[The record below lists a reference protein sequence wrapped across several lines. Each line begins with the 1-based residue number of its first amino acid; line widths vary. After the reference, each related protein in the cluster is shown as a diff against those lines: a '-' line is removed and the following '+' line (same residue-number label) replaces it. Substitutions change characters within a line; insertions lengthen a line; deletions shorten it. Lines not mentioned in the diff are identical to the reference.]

1 MKNKWHMLH
10 PATMFFL
17 LTLVVVFLSWI
28 FNVYGL
34 SVMHPQTGAIIS
46 VENLLSAEGARW
58 FLRHV
63 VTNFTGFAPLGMVLV
78 AMFGVGIAEH
88 SGFIHACIRNSIKRN
103 RNKRA
108 IILGIIFLGILSNVI
123 GDSGYIFLIPIAA
136 TLFHSIGL
144 HPIAGI
150 ITAYVSVACGYS
162 ANIIISTLD
171 PLMARTT
178 QEALSAAGFTGI
190 HVGPLSNYFFMLV
203 STFLVGGIIYWI
215 TIKRLIPVLGENEG
229 EIYSEEYKPLS
240 KREKRAIRMALII
253 GGIFMFIILWS
264 TFSSSG
270 FLRGV
275 SGGLIRSPFIV
286 GVLFLIALSGAI
298 MGTIYGFTSG
308 RYRSDNDV
316 IEGLAQPMKILAVYI
331 VIAFFAAQ
339 MFACLE
345 YSNLDKC
352 ITILGANFIASIQI
366 NAITSLLLFIL
377 FTAVIN
383 LIMVSATAKWAFM
396 AFIFVPLFATMG
408 IEPELAQ
415 CAFRIGDSATN
426 AITPFL
432 FYMPLVL
439 TYMQRYDEQSTYATL
454 FKFTWRYTIYILVL
468 WTLLFIVWYL
478 LGWPVGF

>member
-1 MKNKWHMLH
+1 MLH
-10 PATMFFL
+10 PATMFLL
-17 LTLVVVFLSWI
+17 LTIVVVFLSWI

-34 SVMHPQTGAIIS
+34 NVMHPQTGVTID
-46 VENLLSAEGARW
+46 VENLLSPEGARW

-78 AMFGVGIAEH
+78 AMFGVGVAEH
-88 SGFIHACIRNSIKRN
+88 SGFMHACIRSSIKRP

-108 IILGIIFLGILSNVI
+108 IILWIIFLGILSNVI

-162 ANIIISTLD
+162 ANIVISTLD

-178 QEALSAAGFTGI
+178 QEALAAAGMNSI
-190 HVGPLSNYFFMLV
+190 HVGPLSNYFFMLA
-203 STFLVGGIIYWI
+203 STFLVGGIIYWL
-215 TIKRLIPVLGENEG
+215 TIKKLIPFFGENEG

-240 KREKRAIRMALII
+240 RRELRAIRLAFAI
-253 GGIFMFIILWS
+253 GCIFVFIILWS

-286 GVLFLIALSGAI
+286 GILFLLALCAGV
-298 MGTIYGFTSG
+298 MGTVYGFSSG
-308 RYRSDNDV
+308 RYRTDKDV
-316 IEGLAQPMKILAVYI
+316 VEGLAQPMKILAVYV
-331 VIAFFAAQ
+331 VIAFFASQ

-345 YSNLDKC
+345 YSRLDKC
-352 ITILGANFIASIQI
+352 LAILGANYISSMQVGAMS
-366 NAITSLLLFIL
+366 SLLLFI
-377 FTAVIN
+377 FYTALIN
-383 LIMVSATAKWAFM
+383 LMMVSATAKWAFM
-396 AFIFVPLFATMG
+396 AFIFVPLFTTMG
-408 IEPELAQ
+408 IEPELTQ
-415 CAFRIGDSATN
+415 CAFRVGDSATN

-454 FKFTWRYTIYILVL
+454 FKLTWRYTIYILVF
-468 WTLLFIVWYL
+468 WTLLFVVWYL
-478 LGWPVGF
+478 LGWPVGL